1 VSSQPSSSSGDPES
15 GKPGSGEPES
25 RKLRRDAPLSTLA
38 SAFAVARKELGE
50 SFFAVARKELG
61 ESFRDRQTLIYT
73 FVLPLC
79 MYPAMF
85 WIMVQGALVVQ
96 GQKGAKDVT
105 IGIVAAAEDVEAV
118 RDAIEVENDGG
129 GGNVTITFLDA
140 TAAPA
145 SSSEREALHALVESE
160 EDGAPDAILFLP
172 AGRSDETPAEL
183 FYDSTD
189 SRSEIAR
196 GRVVRSLREWSE
208 TLRETAALERDLDP
222 QILDPILVQSLS
234 VAEDKD
240 KGALMLSL
248 LLPMLMIVMCVLGAF
263 FPAVDLTAG
272 EKERNTAET
281 TLLLPIPRLGLHLGK
296 IFAVCATS
304 MIATTLNLLALGL
317 SAGHLV
323 GQLSGMGDG
332 KFSIELPV
340 GALLFVAPFAILFAF
355 FVSAA
360 LTGIASLASSFKE
373 GQALLGPVQMV
384 FIMPAM
390 AASLPGLELTTTTA
404 WIPIVNVALAFRAM
418 LIGDVETIPLIL
430 CAVSLILTAALAI
443 WFSVRLLSNEE
454 VALSSE
460 TLSLR
465 RLFSLLRAPRA
476 AS

>member
-1 VSSQPSSSSGDPES
+1 MSSQPRSS
-15 GKPGSGEPES
+15 SGEPEAGDHGS
-25 RKLRRDAPLSTLA
+25 EKPEPRNLRRTAPLSTLA
-38 SAFAVARKELGE
+38 SA
-50 SFFAVARKELG
+50 FAVARKELG

-105 IGIVAAAEDVEAV
+105 VGIVAAAEDVAAV

-129 GGNVTITFLDA
+129 GSVTITFLDE

-145 SSSEREALHALVESE
+145 SSSEREDLHALVESE

-208 TLRETAALERDLDP
+208 TLRETAAVERDLDP
-222 QILDPILVQSLS
+222 AILDPILVRSLS

-390 AASLPGLELTTTTA
+390 AASLPGLELTHTTA

>member
-1 VSSQPSSSSGDPES
+1 M
-15 GKPGSGEPES
+15 
-25 RKLRRDAPLSTLA
+25 A
-38 SAFAVARKELGE
+38 SA
-50 SFFAVARKELG
+50 FAVARKELG

-96 GQKGAKDVT
+96 GQRGAKDVT
-105 IGIVAAAEDVEAV
+105 VGIVAAAEDV
-118 RDAIEVENDGG
+118 DAARAAIGIENDDGG
-129 GGNVTITFLDA
+129 DVVVELLDEA
-140 TAAPA
+140 LST
-145 SSSEREALHALVESE
+145 EREALHALVESE
-160 EDGAPDAILFLP
+160 DDGAPDAILFLP
-172 AGRSDETPAEL
+172 AGRSDEMPAEL

-196 GRVVRSLREWSE
+196 RRVMRSLRSWSE
-208 TLRETAALERDLDP
+208 ELRETAARDRELDP
-222 QILDPILVQSLS
+222 EVLDPILVVSSS

-248 LLPMLMIVMCVLGAF
+248 MLPMLMIVMCVLGAF

-272 EKERNTAET
+272 EKERKTAET
-281 TLLLPIPRLGLHLGK
+281 TLLAPIPRLGLHLGK

-323 GQLSGMGDG
+323 SQLSGMGDS
-332 KFSIELPV
+332 KLSIELPV
-340 GALLFVAPFAILFAF
+340 GALLSVAPFAILFAF

-360 LTGIASLASSFKE
+360 LTGIASLAASFKE

-384 FIMPAM
+384 FIFPAM

-404 WIPIVNVALAFRAM
+404 WIPVVNVALAFRAM
-418 LIGDVETIPLIL
+418 LIGDVEMLPLIL
-430 CAVSLILTAALAI
+430 CAVSLIITAALAI

-465 RLFSLLRAPRA
+465 RLFSLLRAPRTD
-476 AS
+476 S